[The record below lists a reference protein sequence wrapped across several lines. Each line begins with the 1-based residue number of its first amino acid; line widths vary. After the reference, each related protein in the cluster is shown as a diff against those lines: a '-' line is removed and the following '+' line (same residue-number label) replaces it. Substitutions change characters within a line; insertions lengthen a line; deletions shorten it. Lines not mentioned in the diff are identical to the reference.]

1 MKVIQSVIIT
11 LIFLI
16 DRSSNEA
23 TTSKISSTPK
33 TEAFL
38 ENGSGIETGDEAS
51 KSSSTAAALISLPTI
66 HSTHAANV
74 SNVKSFTTSYVSS
87 TESILPDK
95 ASVEDEHNSSLSI
108 FFVLC
113 VLALGILLIHMMLQT
128 NFQYLPESIVIVFLG
143 GAIGALIS
151 QMSHRNIANWRKEEA
166 FSPTAFFLVLL
177 PPIIFESGY
186 NLHKGNFFQNIGSIM
201 VMVSTVVERLWLE

>member
-1 MKVIQSVIIT
+1 MHFAN
-11 LIFLI
+11 LGCIFLLVLI
-16 DRSSNEA
+16 PLVKSEEA
-23 TTSKISSTPK
+23 ATLHDLEDLSVNVTTKISVVNAK
-33 TEAFL
+33 
-38 ENGSGIETGDEAS
+38 
-51 KSSSTAAALISLPTI
+51 
-66 HSTHAANV
+66 NV
-74 SNVKSFTTSYVSS
+74 ATNSYASS

-108 FFVLC
+108 FFVLS

-201 VMVSTVVERLWLE
+201 VKVQCILKAIVKGFLIFVSVYVKTFFCR